1 MKTLKCTRPKL
12 LISLA
17 TVNLQSPGN
26 PAQFDFKDKNICL
39 NLHSTL
45 RTATRGEASLDYWEN
60 MRNWG
65 MVLTLIL
72 IGRPQARLLLRL
84 RSLADTVLS
93 STPPVFAAHSKRC
106 SARRSEPQ
114 IFAPRCLN
122 EVEDAT
128 HVWQCQ
134 DPRAIN
140 VWTQAIANLEV
151 WMQKQRT
158 QPGIIQV
165 LCAKLLA
172 LQRGSTEEIPVGTFH
187 SLPAVVQKQ
196 DEVGWQ
202 SLLEGRPSLGWSEVQ
217 QRSTV
222 L

>member
-1 MKTLKCTRPKL
+1 
-12 LISLA
+12 
-17 TVNLQSPGN
+17 
-26 PAQFDFKDKNICL
+26 
-39 NLHSTL
+39 
-45 RTATRGEASLDYWEN
+45 
-60 MRNWG
+60 

-72 IGRPQARLLLRL
+72 IGRPRARLWLRL
-84 RSLADTVLS
+84 RSLADTGLPINHS
-93 STPPVFAAHSKRC
+93 SVFCGTSKMMLRWKKRATDIC
-106 SARRSEPQ
+106 
-114 IFAPRCLN
+114 PRCLN

-134 DPRAIN
+134 DPRVIN

-165 LCAKLLA
+165 ICAKLLA
-172 LQRGSTEEIPVGTFH
+172 WERGSIEKIPVGTFH

-202 SLLEGRPSLGWSEVQ
+202 SLLEGRPC
-217 QRSTV
+217 
-222 L
+222 